1 MPLFRRCPEITKGPT
16 LINSYIITLTFIN
29 AIHLPNS
36 SNSPVLR
43 HRQGPNAWHLR
54 RSRWVRPGNHVKP
67 QGLMILMSHSES
79 NGFSLCIQG
88 HRVPK
93 LEPDR
98 SEVAASIMSLFLP
111 DSLGAVCSALG
122 AVSALSSTRR
132 VPKAQGRLTT
142 GEPICPS
149 EKGGHGLCKTCTV
162 PVVFIHVWKRSQ
174 HVATEV
180 QYDQSG
186 GCNE

>member
-1 MPLFRRCPEITKGPT
+1 MHPR
-16 LINSYIITLTFIN
+16 
-29 AIHLPNS
+29 S
-36 SNSPVLR
+36 SGTQV
-43 HRQGPNAWHLR
+43 
-54 RSRWVRPGNHVKP
+54 
-67 QGLMILMSHSES
+67 
-79 NGFSLCIQG
+79 
-88 HRVPK
+88 
-93 LEPDR
+93 PDR

-122 AVSALSSTRR
+122 AVSAPSSTCR

-149 EKGGHGLCKTCTV
+149 EKGDHGLCKTCTV

-180 QYDQSG
+180 QYDESIRGMQ
-186 GCNE
+186 